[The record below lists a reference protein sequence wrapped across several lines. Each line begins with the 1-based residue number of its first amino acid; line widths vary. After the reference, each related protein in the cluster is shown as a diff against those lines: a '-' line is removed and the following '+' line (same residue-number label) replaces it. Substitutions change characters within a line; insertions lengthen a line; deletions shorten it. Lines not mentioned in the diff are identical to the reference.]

1 MSLCKLFN
9 NSATACIIGR
19 RDFLRIYLSPE
30 SVESAKSVD
39 ALMLWL
45 FRFFSVWP
53 LAALHALGGLLG
65 WLVWLS
71 SARYRAQ
78 FRANVTQ
85 AGVAFE
91 RARPAIAEA
100 GRFVAELPKLWLRPQ
115 AASCLGNVSVEGQA
129 HADQAFAL
137 GRGVIFFGP
146 HCGSFELGPQALAE
160 LYGPITAI
168 YRPAR
173 KRWLAA
179 IEQMARQRPQLTVV
193 PASLK
198 GIRLMHKTLKAN
210 QAVALLTDQVPP
222 DGLGVW
228 APFFG
233 KPAYTMTLAA
243 RLALQTGAVL
253 LPVSCERLPR
263 GRGYVLRVWPAV
275 AAAGEMSAPELLAL
289 VTRINQAIEAI
300 VLSQPGQYLW
310 GYGRYKKP
318 RSAAWTGGAP

>member
-1 MSLCKLFN
+1 
-9 NSATACIIGR
+9 
-19 RDFLRIYLSPE
+19 
-30 SVESAKSVD
+30 
-39 ALMLWL
+39 MLLL
-45 FRFFSVWP
+45 FRFLSLWP
-53 LAALHALGGLLG
+53 LAALQAVGGRLG
-65 WLVWLS
+65 WLVWALS
-71 SARYRAQ
+71 PSYRSQ
-78 FRANVTQ
+78 FRANVAQ
-85 AGVAFE
+85 AGLPFE
-91 RARPAIAEA
+91 TARPAIAEA

-115 AASCLGNVSVEGQA
+115 HESCLGNVRVEGTE
-129 HADQAFAL
+129 HAEQAFGQ

-173 KRWLAA
+173 KPWLAA
-179 IEQMARQRPQLTVV
+179 IELVTRQRPQLAVV
-193 PASLK
+193 PASLS

-210 QAVALLTDQVPP
+210 HAVALLTDQVPP
-222 DGLGVW
+222 EGLGVW

-243 RLALQTGAVL
+243 RLALQSRAVL

-263 GRGYVLRVWPAV
+263 GQGYFLKIWPAV
-275 AAAGEMSAPELLAL
+275 DGFTEAPAGGTSLNLVAC

-310 GYGRYKKP
+310 GYGRYKTP
-318 RSAAWTGGAP
+318 RREIL

>member
-1 MSLCKLFN
+1 MPC
-9 NSATACIIGR
+9 
-19 RDFLRIYLSPE
+19 
-30 SVESAKSVD
+30 
-39 ALMLWL
+39 L
-45 FRFFSVWP
+45 FRFLSLWP
-53 LAALHALGGLLG
+53 LSVLHFLGGVLG
-65 WLVWLS
+65 WLVWLAS
-71 SARYRAQ
+71 PAYRAL
-78 FRANVTQ
+78 FRANVAQ
-85 AGVAFE
+85 AGLAFD
-91 RARPAIAEA
+91 AAKPAIAEA

-115 AASCLGNVSVEGQA
+115 KQSCLQNVQIEGQA
-129 HADQAFAL
+129 HAIAAFSL
-137 GRGVIFFGP
+137 GKGVIFFGP

-179 IEQMARQRPQLTVV
+179 IEQLARQRPQLTVV

-222 DGLGVW
+222 EGLGLW

-233 KPAYTMTLAA
+233 RPAYTMTLAA
-243 RLALQTGAVL
+243 RLAFQSGAAL

-263 GRGYVLRVWPAV
+263 GRGYFVKIWPPL
-275 AAAGEMSAPELLAL
+275 AGVDEAKKTSLLDA

-310 GYGRYKKP
+310 GYGRYKAP
-318 RSAAWTGGAP
+318 RTETSSRDTG